1 MKMRL
6 KDKILSL
13 FSIATILLSIILL
26 ISAHIQYPVCTE
38 ENTNLHTGICVS
50 VKSEYKPSL
59 NRLDSNRITIIELA
73 NGNRFFLS
81 TTHLLKLG
89 LTVSEIEAQCVNK
102 PLNIR
107 ANKSP
112 NKIHNAYDIA
122 ELEANG
128 HHIISMSFTNSL
140 NSESRTIVIVF
151 SGILIAFAIGLF
163 LLDRIDTHPGYS
175 KKGKTKKLKNFP
187 KKA

>member
-13 FSIATILLSIILL
+13 FSIVTILLSIILL

-50 VKSEYKPSL
+50 VKSEDKPSL

-81 TTHLLKLG
+81 TTHLRKLG
-89 LTVSEIEAQCVNK
+89 LTVSEIEAQCINQ

-107 ANKSP
+107 TRNSTS
-112 NKIHNAYDIA
+112 ILFSGYDIA
-122 ELEANG
+122 ELEVNG
-128 HHIISMSFTNSL
+128 QHIISMLFTNSL
-140 NSESRTIVIVF
+140 HSESRTIVIVF

-187 KKA
+187 KKT